1 MLQVYHNGLA
11 SNSLLAAS
19 IHPSFSLFTNNPSNT
34 IDKQRHEE
42 NKRGHGKNQ
51 KANRRMDEAA
61 TWEDLPAHEHQFVWD
76 EAEGKFWRD
85 FNAKQEAQ
93 HSEAEKKYQLALTEA
108 KVELG
113 TLDGKRNEL
122 NKVRERLAL
131 ELSQVDKELA
141 QVVTECD
148 GKTERILAIERDYRH
163 DEQDWLQ
170 QREKVTETMIRWFQ
184 EKREAAAQARA
195 ATATTGDDRAADKA
209 ADAKVPSKDPSKGR
223 EPTDS
228 DATEVMDGV
237 EYWSE
242 LPHPTLPAIVTRQV
256 AAKTPIAPIV
266 PSSASFKGILQEP
279 LEALVDLVDADGRV
293 IGPINKT
300 EPWNQ
305 WVKAILGLPIK
316 RPVKIRR
323 GRKFTTD
330 HLAGIYEHTEAKGV
344 KWLSCMIQAIGEIQE
359 QRCISCDKNQGA
371 FDDCIIIGG
380 PLFQKC
386 GNCEWNRQG
395 CHGAALRKDR
405 GSGESPPSREE
416 RDEEESSEGVVR
428 QEEEAPGV
436 VVNGDGATREVTNGT
451 SEGSPRDPTDTREAP
466 PQDTKREI
474 LLFTETNRDMT
485 RETSRETARDTER
498 REAAPE
504 RDDREGQHKAE
515 LQLQVRK
522 QQAAQEALAAAAGFA
537 QHAILSSSSSSEPA
551 SSRSYYH
558 DETKATTAIPERRGL
573 PTSRPAIYHADQPL
587 STPKERQEPPRA
599 YTFSTGFTPANIP
612 SRPSS
617 QDLNTPTP
625 RSTEPSPQPSDGTD
639 QPDLPK
645 ITRETLVLKHN
656 GREYIYP
663 EIIEGVPLEK
673 IDPSHPYWDPKWPDI
688 RSLIEPPLNQWREK
702 HQQAMQSKDKG
713 VDKASTRFQLGRQVN
728 RGLKILEFLDE
739 GEISPYQLLSKK
751 YTTSGKGSITSYDT
765 LFRLCETLSELAK
778 YGLDIHP
785 LEWMRQRLHE
795 LWLEQGAAFN
805 VSRIIHNFYNDPK
818 LALLRAKSGFKNIGR
833 PSGVKASRRSG
844 GSGQQGGGGGGA
856 AANDATTPLSQQ
868 QQQPKKRKSTYSLSG
883 TPADHDRS
891 STDLTSDGGGNES
904 TILAPESPTPG
915 TAARSTSGGPVSK
928 RARTLSPSIRPYRTL
943 VDDPADFTD
952 TDLWSGA
959 PVTQNDFRIDQIK
972 TRLYTSSPRVT
983 QYLHWLREQRC
994 LEHQILKEGHPVRW
1008 GVLREPI
1015 NFHVRL
1021 DDLVDVVWNRRVL
1034 KAHLIMSERSTQVS
1048 LRDGRPRGDVMVSFR
1063 RERTLKRLIR
1073 VLEGM
1078 GVRTVEGSQYVFYS
1092 FTPFSCF
1099 ERGRVLILLRI
1110 YREQLEHRWAVMQ
1123 SEQLSERDEELS
1135 GEELRRP
1142 ASSSK
1147 LPVAY

>member
-1 MLQVYHNGLA
+1 
-11 SNSLLAAS
+11 
-19 IHPSFSLFTNNPSNT
+19 
-34 IDKQRHEE
+34 
-42 NKRGHGKNQ
+42 
-51 KANRRMDEAA
+51 MDEAS
-61 TWEDLPAHEHQFVWD
+61 TWEHLPAHEHKFVWD

-93 HSEAEKKYQLALTEA
+93 HSEKEREYQLALTDA

-113 TLDGKRNEL
+113 KLDGKRNEL
-122 NKVRERLAL
+122 SKVRERLAL

-141 QVVTECD
+141 AVVTECD
-148 GKTERILAIERDYRH
+148 GRTEIILAIERKYRH
-163 DEQDWLQ
+163 EEQDFLQ

-184 EKREAAAQARA
+184 EKRDAAAKARA
-195 ATATTGDDRAADKA
+195 ESGDDQAIPKT
-209 ADAKVPSKDPSKGR
+209 ADAPR
-223 EPTDS
+223 ETTDS
-228 DATEVMDGV
+228 DATEMEGV
-237 EYWSE
+237 EYWND
-242 LPHPTLPAIVTRQV
+242 LPQRPAVVTRNV
-256 AAKTPIAPIV
+256 AAKTPITPII
-266 PSSASFKGILQEP
+266 PSSSFKGLLQEP
-279 LEALVDLVDADGRV
+279 VEALVDLVDADGRV

-344 KWLSCMIQAIGEIQE
+344 KWLSCMIQAIGEVQA

-395 CHGAALRKDR
+395 CHGAALRRDR
-405 GSGESPPSREE
+405 GLGESPVA
-416 RDEEESSEGVVR
+416 DEEVSSEGTPREDEQASKDMANGDSSSR
-428 QEEEAPGV
+428 QA
-436 VVNGDGATREVTNGT
+436 VNGAAEETNSPPPPPLREDG
-451 SEGSPRDPTDTREAP
+451 
-466 PQDTKREI
+466 DTKRGI
-474 LLFTETNRDMT
+474 LTDTP
-485 RETSRETARDTER
+485 REPAE
-498 REAAPE
+498 EAEADQAVVD
-504 RDDREGQHKAE
+504 RDDSQGRDIEQQMQA
-515 LQLQVRK
+515 RK
-522 QQAAQEALAAAAGFA
+522 QMATEEALAVAAGVA
-537 QHAILSSSSSSEPA
+537 EAVSA
-551 SSRSYYH
+551 RSMQS
-558 DETKATTAIPERRGL
+558 DEIKPTVSERRGL
-573 PTSRPAIYHADQPL
+573 PTSRPAFYQTEQL
-587 STPKERQEPPRA
+587 LTPKDRPESRA
-599 YTFSTGFTPANIP
+599 YPFSTGFTPANVP

-625 RSTEPSPQPSDGTD
+625 RSMEASPQPSDNLD
-639 QPDLPK
+639 EPDLPK
-645 ITRETLVLKHN
+645 ITRETLSLRHN
-656 GREYIYP
+656 GKVYTHP

-688 RSLIEPPLNQWREK
+688 RALIETPLNQWREK
-702 HQQAMQSKDKG
+702 HQQAMESKDKG

-795 LWLEQGAAFN
+795 LWVEQGAAFN

-818 LALLRAKSGFKNIGR
+818 LAALRTKSGFKNIGR
-833 PSGVKASRRSG
+833 PSGVKASRR
-844 GSGQQGGGGGGA
+844 GGA
-856 AANDATTPLSQQ
+856 ASNDAPHSQSQQ
-868 QQQPKKRKSTYSLSG
+868 KRKSIYSNSG
-883 TPADHDRS
+883 APGDNDRS
-891 STDLTSDGGGNES
+891 STDLTSEGGNDGGMRTS
-904 TILAPESPTPG
+904 ESP
-915 TAARSTSGGPVSK
+915 TSGGPITK

-943 VDDPADFTD
+943 VEDTEDYTD

-959 PVTQNDFRIDQIK
+959 PITQNDFRVDQIK

-983 QYLHWLREQRC
+983 QYLHWMKEGRL
-994 LEHQILKEGHPVRW
+994 LEHQILKEGHPVSW
-1008 GVLREPI
+1008 GRIREPI
-1015 NFHVRL
+1015 NFDVRL

-1034 KAHLIMSERSTQVS
+1034 KAHLIMSERSMQVAS
-1048 LRDGRPRGDVMVSFR
+1048 RDGRPRGDVLVSFR

-1073 VLEGM
+1073 VLERM
-1078 GVRTVEGSQYVFYS
+1078 GIRTIEGSQ
-1092 FTPFSCF
+1092 
-1099 ERGRVLILLRI
+1099 EEL
-1110 YREQLEHRWAVMQ
+1110 QHRWAVMQ
-1123 SEQLSERDEELS
+1123 SEQLSERDEEIA
-1135 GEELRRP
+1135 GDEHRRP

>member
-1 MLQVYHNGLA
+1 
-11 SNSLLAAS
+11 
-19 IHPSFSLFTNNPSNT
+19 
-34 IDKQRHEE
+34 
-42 NKRGHGKNQ
+42 
-51 KANRRMDEAA
+51 MDEAA
-61 TWEDLPAHEHQFVWD
+61 TWEELPAHEHQFVWD

-93 HSEAEKKYQLALTEA
+93 HSETEKKYQLALMEA

-122 NKVRERLAL
+122 NKIRERLAL

-148 GKTERILAIERDYRH
+148 GKTDRIIALERDYRH
-163 DEQDWLQ
+163 EEHDWMQ

-184 EKREAAAQARA
+184 DKREVAARTRGGSTSAALGKASDAAR
-195 ATATTGDDRAADKA
+195 DL
-209 ADAKVPSKDPSKGR
+209 SKGR
-223 EPTDS
+223 EATDS
-228 DATEVMDGV
+228 DATEMEGV
-237 EYWSE
+237 EYWNE
-242 LPHPTLPAIVTRQV
+242 LPPAPALPSLPAIITRQV
-256 AAKTPIAPIV
+256 AAKTPIAPV
-266 PSSASFKGILQEP
+266 VTSSSAFKGILQEP
-279 LEALVDLVDADGRV
+279 VEALVDLVDADGRV

-395 CHGAALRKDR
+395 CHGASLRKDR
-405 GSGESPPSREE
+405 GAGESPPTEREASSE
-416 RDEEESSEGVVR
+416 SHARDESPKAMSNGNGVVR
-428 QEEEAPGV
+428 DAAAT
-436 VVNGDGATREVTNGT
+436 NGASKSTSPDAATRDA
-451 SEGSPRDPTDTREAP
+451 SPHE
-466 PQDTKREI
+466 TKRNI
-474 LLFTETNRDMT
+474 LV
-485 RETSRETARDTER
+485 ETSREPEKETEKHEAVSDRDVKEDF
-498 REAAPE
+498 A
-504 RDDREGQHKAE
+504 H
-515 LQLQVRK
+515 QLLVRK
-522 QQAAQEALAAAAGFA
+522 QAAQEALAAAAGFA
-537 QHAILSSSSSSEPA
+537 QSAILSSEPA
-551 SSRSYYH
+551 SLRHFQS
-558 DETKATTAIPERRGL
+558 DEVKAAVPERRGL
-573 PTSRPAIYHADQPL
+573 PTSRPAIYQSEYL
-587 STPKERQEPPRA
+587 STPKERSEPRA
-599 YTFSTGFTPANIP
+599 YTFSTGFTPANVP

-625 RSTEPSPQPSDGTD
+625 RSVEASPQPSDGAD

-656 GREYIYP
+656 GREYTYP
-663 EIIEGVPLEK
+663 EIIEGVPLAK

-688 RSLIEPPLNQWREK
+688 KSLIEPPLNQWREK
-702 HQQAMQSKDKG
+702 HQQAMESKDKG

-765 LFRLCETLSELAK
+765 LFRLCETLSELGK

-795 LWLEQGAAFN
+795 LWVEQGAAFN

-833 PSGVKASRRSG
+833 PSGVKATRRSVG
-844 GSGQQGGGGGGA
+844 GQGGA
-856 AANDATTPLSQQ
+856 TPNDTPFS
-868 QQQPKKRKSTYSLSG
+868 QQPKKRKSIYSLSG
-883 TPADHDRS
+883 TTADHDRS
-891 STDLTSDGGGNES
+891 STDLTSDGGNES
-904 TILAPESPTPG
+904 TMLAPESPP
-915 TAARSTSGGPVSK
+915 AAPSGPISK

-943 VDDPADFTD
+943 VDDTADFTD

-959 PVTQNDFRIDQIK
+959 PITQNDFRIDQIK
-972 TRLYTSSPRVT
+972 SRLYTSSPRVT
-983 QYLHWLREQRC
+983 QYLHWVKEARC
-994 LEHQILKEGHPVRW
+994 LQHQILKEGHPVRW
-1008 GVLREPI
+1008 GVLREPV
-1015 NFHVRL
+1015 NFDVRL
-1021 DDLVDVVWNRRVL
+1021 DDLIDVVWNRRVL
-1034 KAHLIMSERSTQVS
+1034 KAHLIMTERSTQIAS
-1048 LRDGRPRGDVMVSFR
+1048 RDGRPRGDVIVSFR
-1063 RERTLKRLIR
+1063 RERTLKRLIK
-1073 VLEGM
+1073 VLESM
-1078 GVRTVEGSQYVFYS
+1078 GVRTIEGSQEEV
-1092 FTPFSCF
+1092 
-1099 ERGRVLILLRI
+1099 
-1110 YREQLEHRWAVMQ
+1110 EHRWAMMQ
-1123 SEQLSERDEELS
+1123 SEQLSERDEDLL
-1135 GEELRRP
+1135 GEELKRP

-1147 LPVAY
+1147 LPIAY

>member
-1 MLQVYHNGLA
+1 M
-11 SNSLLAAS
+11 
-19 IHPSFSLFTNNPSNT
+19 
-34 IDKQRHEE
+34 E
-42 NKRGHGKNQ
+42 
-51 KANRRMDEAA
+51 EAA
-61 TWEDLPAHEHQFVWD
+61 TWEDLPPHEHQFVWD

-85 FNAKQEAQ
+85 FNAKQETQ
-93 HSEAEKKYQLALTEA
+93 HSEAERKYQLALTEA

-113 TLDGKRNEL
+113 TLDGRRNQL
-122 NKVRERLAL
+122 SKLRERLAL

-148 GKTERILAIERDYRH
+148 GKADRILAIERNYRH

-184 EKREAAAQARA
+184 EKREVA
-195 ATATTGDDRAADKA
+195 
-209 ADAKVPSKDPSKGR
+209 AKVQAAGNGTAGELINKKAIDASRNLADG
-223 EPTDS
+223 E
-228 DATEVMDGV
+228 ATEMEGV
-237 EYWSE
+237 EYWNEQGSQQA
-242 LPHPTLPAIVTRQV
+242 PMSLPAIVTRQV
-256 AAKTPIAPIV
+256 AAKTAITPMT
-266 PSSASFKGILQEP
+266 PSLASFKGILQEP
-279 LEALVDLVDADGRV
+279 IEPIVDLVDADGRV

-323 GRKFTTD
+323 GRKFTAD

-405 GSGESPPSREE
+405 GSGEPPAADGEVSPRSIPQEDETSNGQGFGIREVI
-416 RDEEESSEGVVR
+416 EENGVSESSPRNAAVTLSPRETKAEIATDSSRRGSA
-428 QEEEAPGV
+428 QEEPRR
-436 VVNGDGATREVTNGT
+436 DGEEKKEPV
-451 SEGSPRDPTDTREAP
+451 RD
-466 PQDTKREI
+466 Q
-474 LLFTETNRDMT
+474 
-485 RETSRETARDTER
+485 
-498 REAAPE
+498 
-504 RDDREGQHKAE
+504 RDDRREQETAQLN
-515 LQLQVRK
+515 LQNLQVRK
-522 QQAAQEALAAAAGFA
+522 EQAAQEALAAAAGFA
-537 QHAILSSSSSSEPA
+537 QHAIQSTEIANS
-551 SSRSYYH
+551 
-558 DETKATTAIPERRGL
+558 KAFQQQQYDQPKPVVSERRVL
-573 PTSRPAIYHADQPL
+573 PSSRPAIYQSEPQHQHHQL
-587 STPKERQEPPRA
+587 SAPREHRHEPVRA
-599 YTFSTGFTPANIP
+599 YTFSSGFTPANVP

-617 QDLNTPTP
+617 RDLNSPTP
-625 RSTEPSPQPSDGTD
+625 RSIEYSPQPSDSAD

-656 GREYIYP
+656 GREYTYP

-688 RSLIEPPLNQWREK
+688 KSLIEPPLNQWREK

-765 LFRLCETLSELAK
+765 LFRLCETLSELGK

-833 PSGVKASRRSG
+833 PSGVKASRRS
-844 GSGQQGGGGGGA
+844 QGA
-856 AANDATTPLSQQ
+856 PSNDAHHLSQSS
-868 QQQPKKRKSTYSLSG
+868 KRKSTYSFNG
-883 TPADHDRS
+883 ATADHDGS
-891 STDLTSDGGGNES
+891 STDLTSDGGNENHMM
-904 TILAPESPTPG
+904 APESPV
-915 TAARSTSGGPVSK
+915 SGSGPISK
-928 RARTLSPSIRPYRTL
+928 RARTLSPSIRPYRIL
-943 VDDPADFTD
+943 VDDTADFTD

-959 PVTQNDFRIDQIK
+959 SLTKDDFRIDQIK
-972 TRLYTSSPRVT
+972 SRLYTSSSRVT
-983 QYLHWLREQRC
+983 QYLHWTKEGRF
-994 LEHQILKEGHPVRW
+994 LEHQVLKEGHPVRW
-1008 GVLREPI
+1008 GVLKEPV
-1015 NFHVRL
+1015 NFDVRI
-1021 DDLVDVVWNRRVL
+1021 DDLMDVVWNRRVM
-1034 KAHLIMSERSTQVS
+1034 KAHFMMGERSTRLPS
-1048 LRDGRPRGDVMVSFR
+1048 RDGPPRGDVLVLFR
-1063 RERTLKRLIR
+1063 RERTLRRLIK

-1078 GVRTVEGSQYVFYS
+1078 GVRTIEGSQ
-1092 FTPFSCF
+1092 
-1099 ERGRVLILLRI
+1099 E
-1110 YREQLEHRWAVMQ
+1110 ELEHRWAMMQ
-1123 SEQLSERDEELS
+1123 SEQLSDREDVLS
-1135 GEELRRP
+1135 GEEIKRP
-1142 ASSSK
+1142 ASASK
-1147 LPVAY
+1147 LPVSY